1 MSSDANKSILRGIVF
16 FAVCPVLAIL
26 GGMLWSDFFV
36 LDTPAHPAKW
46 EYTAGPI
53 MLFAGLAFSSA
64 LSSMETREQAND
76 RSARNTNSL

>member
-16 FAVCPVLAIL
+16 FAVCPVLAIV

-53 MLFAGLAFSSA
+53 MLFAGLAIFIGFIIYGNKG
-64 LSSMETREQAND
+64 TGK
-76 RSARNTNSL
+76 